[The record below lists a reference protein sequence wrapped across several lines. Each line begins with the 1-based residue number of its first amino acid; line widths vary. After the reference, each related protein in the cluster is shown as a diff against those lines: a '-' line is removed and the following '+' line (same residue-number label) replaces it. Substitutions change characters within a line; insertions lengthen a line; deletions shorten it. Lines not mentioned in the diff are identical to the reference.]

1 MEKYL
6 TWLGNKSVNEI
17 ANTVKKNMGNDIKI
31 TRTSTNDNRSYH
43 ISSEKIK
50 NILNFETKFTI
61 DDAVK
66 DLKNAFEKKLL
77 KNTLSNELYFNIKRM
92 NGLNLK

>member
-1 MEKYL
+1 
-6 TWLGNKSVNEI
+6 
-17 ANTVKKNMGNDIKI
+17 MGNDIKI

-66 DLKNAFEKKLL
+66 DLKNAFEKKLF

>member
-1 MEKYL
+1 MIIDL
-6 TWLGNKSVNEI
+6 I
-17 ANTVKKNMGNDIKI
+17 IFHQKKL
-31 TRTSTNDNRSYH
+31 
-43 ISSEKIK
+43 

>member
-1 MEKYL
+1 
-6 TWLGNKSVNEI
+6 
-17 ANTVKKNMGNDIKI
+17 MGNDIKI